1 MNVMNSIIT
10 SPPDRMAS
18 TGVTSSSKVKH
29 SVVFADR
36 LQEYSDRAAPQSKSG
51 AVPSSSAVLVGE
63 ISRSHQTVS
72 ELLMAHSELKSQTW
86 NILSQNQNRSKD
98 YTKLSP
104 GTKVYY
110 NSEDRSLSWSGSAQP
125 STSSAQHLPPMP
137 PPIAAPVIL
146 MQETGLTQPIQPTP
160 IASMGVSLGV
170 ISGES
175 PTVSHL
181 LKAHP
186 EFQNDTWNIL
196 SSAMNRDK
204 PFHKIA
210 SGTNIYLQ
218 PGSME
223 IVWDQPGGSNQ
234 ISPQVIAA
242 TQLPVKVVPD
252 QNTLTT
258 TAADSVADLTEAVQP
273 YLGRPYKEINCYELL
288 VKGLEGMGI
297 PYAGKDGLFS
307 KLTAMAREKGL
318 PANAFL
324 NGEGIIKAA
333 GSLVLSRSFPR
344 SSDWK
349 QEAEQLYSEMEPLL
363 NKGQILS
370 LSTRKRGHTGI
381 ISQQQNQWTFI
392 NSGRLDNSLTAD
404 SPSRGVGEEVLKRE
418 IRNWFKLA
426 STSKES
432 LTVTLGALG
441 QEKVVA
447 SYSPQKPVS
456 ASKHI

>member
-1 MNVMNSIIT
+1 
-10 SPPDRMAS
+10 
-18 TGVTSSSKVKH
+18 
-29 SVVFADR
+29 
-36 LQEYSDRAAPQSKSG
+36 
-51 AVPSSSAVLVGE
+51 
-63 ISRSHQTVS
+63 
-72 ELLMAHSELKSQTW
+72 
-86 NILSQNQNRSKD
+86 
-98 YTKLSP
+98 
-104 GTKVYY
+104 
-110 NSEDRSLSWSGSAQP
+110 
-125 STSSAQHLPPMP
+125 
-137 PPIAAPVIL
+137 
-146 MQETGLTQPIQPTP
+146 
-160 IASMGVSLGV
+160 
-170 ISGES
+170 
-175 PTVSHL
+175 
-181 LKAHP
+181 
-186 EFQNDTWNIL
+186 
-196 SSAMNRDK
+196 
-204 PFHKIA
+204 
-210 SGTNIYLQ
+210 
-218 PGSME
+218 
-223 IVWDQPGGSNQ
+223 
-234 ISPQVIAA
+234 
-242 TQLPVKVVPD
+242 
-252 QNTLTT
+252 
-258 TAADSVADLTEAVQP
+258 
-273 YLGRPYKEINCYELL
+273 
-288 VKGLEGMGI
+288 MGI

-370 LSTRKRGHTGI
+370 FSTRKRGHTGI
-381 ISQQQNQWTFI
+381 ISQQENQWTFI

>member
-1 MNVMNSIIT
+1 LRSNRHTYPILCKERLPGKA
-10 SPPDRMAS
+10 SPR
-18 TGVTSSSKVKH
+18 
-29 SVVFADR
+29 
-36 LQEYSDRAAPQSKSG
+36 
-51 AVPSSSAVLVGE
+51 E
-63 ISRSHQTVS
+63 ISRCKGKANT
-72 ELLMAHSELKSQTW
+72 
-86 NILSQNQNRSKD
+86 
-98 YTKLSP
+98 
-104 GTKVYY
+104 
-110 NSEDRSLSWSGSAQP
+110 SLSHKQFL
-125 STSSAQHLPPMP
+125 TSS
-137 PPIAAPVIL
+137 IDDR
-146 MQETGLTQPIQPTP
+146 
-160 IASMGVSLGV
+160 
-170 ISGES
+170 
-175 PTVSHL
+175 PTVSQSL
-181 LKAHP
+181 AGRVVFQVDKATS
-186 EFQNDTWNIL
+186 QNKELFGNVRKCCKDPDLDSYISLCACGHHEKATQPSRNSLHNSI
-196 SSAMNRDK
+196 SS
-204 PFHKIA
+204 
-210 SGTNIYLQ
+210 
-218 PGSME
+218 
-223 IVWDQPGGSNQ
+223 
-234 ISPQVIAA
+234 QVIAA

-258 TAADSVADLTEAVQP
+258 TAADSVANLTEAVQP

-288 VKGLEGMGI
+288 VKGLEGMAI

-324 NGEGIIKAA
+324 NGEGIVKAA

-344 SSDWK
+344 SSNWK

-370 LSTRKRGHTGI
+370 FSTRKRGHTGI

-404 SPSRGVGEEVLKRE
+404 SPSWGVGEEVFKRE